1 MGESTPIYLV
11 YPGRSEKIHAILGDI
26 PVIVIIRDPAARIY
40 SQYWHNVKYG
50 RERLS
55 FTGPLSREFWR
66 RQNLGLS
73 YYRHYA
79 YYPRSSYC
87 EHINNFQRLFSRVH
101 ICKFEELI
109 EEPEKAL
116 HKIHKLL
123 GVNSYIEEQFSR
135 LHANSSA
142 TYRFSF
148 VNSLLNKVEDKVGVT
163 KPKDYLL
170 RINFKKYTYPKISV
184 EEREFVVRE
193 LRNIC
198 PEVMKD
204 YGYC

>member
-1 MGESTPIYLV
+1 MLTIPSHLRNIRHNSRALGKHC
-11 YPGRSEKIHAILGDI
+11 GWEKAHLYILFIQG
-26 PVIVIIRDPAARIY
+26 VQKRFM
-40 SQYWHNVKYG
+40 
-50 RERLS
+50 LS
-55 FTGPLSREFWR
+55 LGIFWR

-163 KPKDYLL
+163 KPKGYLL